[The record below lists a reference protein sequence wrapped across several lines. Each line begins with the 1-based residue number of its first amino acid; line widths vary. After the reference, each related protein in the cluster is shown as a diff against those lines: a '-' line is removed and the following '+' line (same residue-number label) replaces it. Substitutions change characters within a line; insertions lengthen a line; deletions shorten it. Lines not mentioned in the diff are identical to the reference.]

1 MTEVYK
7 QIPAFIEELPIPS
20 LISKDKISPE
30 LADLMRESFEFIH
43 KFYLDFDSKR
53 DAKTALINLLQ
64 LSFNNLHDLGVS
76 ASTKDIIPLTNTY
89 VRETICERQE
99 IQGIIPQDMKM
110 VCNDIIFSNWKK
122 QILHFSVKIQL

>member
-110 VCNDIIFSNWKK
+110 VCNDIIFSN
-122 QILHFSVKIQL
+122 